1 VDTRA
6 VLARWSPLAMS
17 AVAVLVVT
25 GSIQAWRE
33 LRSVESFYDTTYGR
47 WILVKIA
54 GLVLMLAL
62 GEFGRRTIRAMVAQ
76 PPRPMVSASLGA
88 ALAEPAPDLDDDG
101 RLRRSVALELVL
113 AAGVLAATSMLVVQ
127 TPGAHA
133 NHQHMGNMAGASMA
147 DMPGMDMTG
156 ATAPDGPAPAPTPS
170 AAPVTA
176 SVELPNDVRVEVVA
190 DPARAGSAVLT
201 LNLRSLA
208 GDVIDP
214 PEVTVT
220 AEQSA
225 AGISPITLTPLRAEA
240 GHFTVDATQLL
251 VAGTWTLTITVRT
264 TDVDAGVGTV
274 EIPLAPA

>member
-1 VDTRA
+1 
-6 VLARWSPLAMS
+6 
-17 AVAVLVVT
+17 
-25 GSIQAWRE
+25 
-33 LRSVESFYDTTYGR
+33 
-47 WILVKIA
+47 
-54 GLVLMLAL
+54 
-62 GEFGRRTIRAMVAQ
+62 
-76 PPRPMVSASLGA
+76 
-88 ALAEPAPDLDDDG
+88 
-101 RLRRSVALELVL
+101 
-113 AAGVLAATSMLVVQ
+113 
-127 TPGAHA
+127 
-133 NHQHMGNMAGASMA
+133 MGNMAGASMA

-240 GHFTVDATQLL
+240 GRFTVDATQLL